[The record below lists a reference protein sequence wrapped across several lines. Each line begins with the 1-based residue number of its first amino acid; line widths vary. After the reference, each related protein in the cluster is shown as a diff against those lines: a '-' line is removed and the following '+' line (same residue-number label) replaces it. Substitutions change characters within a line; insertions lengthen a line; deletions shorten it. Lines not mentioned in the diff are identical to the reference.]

1 MAKRV
6 SLALVFATVVAITA
20 TLLAAPQAT
29 LILRSGD
36 RVKGE
41 LVDLGGGGFTLRVR
55 GVDQNIPTGDVAVID
70 FSGAAIPPAE
80 ATRIRDGR
88 PFVVLHNGDTFDGRL
103 YDIGGTNPLRL
114 TVRTQDGDRDVNS
127 DQVAR
132 IYLSRWEGMPG
143 AAAGSGSAANRPSQP
158 DLEQGGRGMS
168 VPARQCWTNTGISV
182 RQGQRITFDGSGEIQ
197 LSADAQDVAG
207 VAGSRTG
214 RYAPNAPIRGAL
226 AGALIGR
233 VGTAPP
239 FGIGDQKSAL
249 PMPAG
254 GQLFLGINDDSC
266 GDNRGEFKVQINTL
280 R

>member
-1 MAKRV
+1 MPKRV
-6 SLALVFATVVAITA
+6 SFALVLATVVAITA

-36 RVKGE
+36 RVRGE
-41 LVDLGGGGFTLRVR
+41 LIDMGGSGFTLRVR

-80 ATRIRDGR
+80 ADRMKNGR

-103 YDIGGTNPLRL
+103 YDIGGTNPLRI
-114 TVRTQDGDRDVNS
+114 TFRTQDGDRDVNA

-132 IYLSRWEGMPG
+132 IYLSRWQGMPTVT
-143 AAAGSGSAANRPSQP
+143 AQATEAPSQP
-158 DLEQGGRGMS
+158 GLDPGGAGITI
-168 VPARQCWTNTGISV
+168 PAGQCWTNTLMSV
-182 RQGQRITFDGSGEIQ
+182 RKGQRVTFNGSGEIQ
-197 LSADAQDVAG
+197 LSADAQDIAG

-214 RYAPNAPIRGAL
+214 RYAPNAPVRGAL

-233 VGTAPP
+233 VGNGQP
-239 FGIGDQKSAL
+239 FGIGDQTFAL
-249 PMPAG
+249 PMAAS
-254 GQLFLGINDDSC
+254 GQLFLGINDDNC
-266 GDNRGEFKVQINTL
+266 GDNRGQFKVQINVL